1 MGVAMMGTERTGV
14 AIVGVGGAVATTAIA
29 GMELLK
35 RGLVD
40 TTGLPLAG
48 VKNAGLVDYGD
59 LVFGG
64 WDLYD
69 DDLARAARTHG
80 VLTEKQA
87 EAVAPVLETMRPW
100 PAVSNTR
107 FCRNVVGT
115 RPQGARGLRA
125 QVQAIREDLARFQ
138 REQKLSR
145 LVVINCAST
154 ERSVDTALPQF
165 ATPEAF
171 EAALDADVP
180 EISPAM
186 LYAYAAVSQGIP
198 FANFTPS
205 VAADVPALLELAR
218 RNGAPVA
225 GKDGKTGQ
233 TLLKTVLAPALRDRA
248 LHVQGWYST
257 NILGNRDGEAL
268 NDPESKASKLDT
280 KSAALDSILGYKV
293 QDHIVQIQYYRPRGD
308 NKEAW
313 DNIDV
318 LGFLGQPMQLKLNFL
333 CKDSILAA
341 PLVVEL
347 ARTLDLA
354 KRRGES
360 GVIDSLG
367 CFFKAPMTQNGGT
380 PEHSMP
386 EQHRRL
392 LGWLGA
398 GGVRPVVGNEL
409 LRG

>member
-1 MGVAMMGTERTGV
+1 MAGTERLGV
-14 AIVGVGGAVATTAIA
+14 ALVGLGGAVATTVVA

-40 TTGLPLAG
+40 TKGLPLAG
-48 VKNAGLVDYGD
+48 VTNAGLVDYGS
-59 LVFGG
+59 LVFAG

-69 DDLARAARTHG
+69 DDLAKAARHHA
-80 VLTEKQA
+80 VLSDTQLA
-87 EAVAPVLETMRPW
+87 AVAPVLGKMRPW
-100 PAVSNTR
+100 TASSNTD
-107 FCRNVVGT
+107 FCRNVVGSST
-115 RPQGARGLRA
+115 KRAKGLRA
-125 QVQAIREDLARFQ
+125 HTQALVEDLERFQ
-138 REQKLSR
+138 QEQKLDR
-145 LVVINCAST
+145 VVVVNVAST
-154 ERSVDTALPQF
+154 ERPVNLALPQF

-171 EAALDADVP
+171 EAALDADDTN
-180 EISPAM
+180 ISPAM
-186 LYAYAAVSQGIP
+186 LYAYAALSRGIP

-218 RNGAPVA
+218 RNGSPVA

-248 LHVQGWYST
+248 LYVDGWYST

-268 NDPESKASKLDT
+268 NDPASKASKIDT
-280 KSAALDSILGYKV
+280 KGAVLDSILGYKV

-318 LGFLGQPMQLKLNFL
+318 VGFCGQPMQLKLNFL

-354 KRRGES
+354 KRRGEA
-360 GVIDSLG
+360 GVIEELG
-367 CFFKAPMTQNGGT
+367 CFFKAPMTKNGGT
-380 PEHSMP
+380 PEHAMP
-386 EQHRRL
+386 EQQRRL
-392 LGWLGA
+392 LNWLDA
-398 GGVRPVVGNEL
+398 QGVRPVVGPERI
-409 LRG
+409 RG

>member
-1 MGVAMMGTERTGV
+1 MYGDRLGIAV
-14 AIVGVGGAVATTAIA
+14 VGMGGAVATTAIA

-35 RGLVD
+35 RGVVD

-48 VKNAGLVDYGD
+48 VKGVGLVDYGA
-59 LVFGG
+59 LTFGG

-69 DDLARAARTHG
+69 DDLAKAARTHG
-80 VLTEKQA
+80 VLTESQLQA
-87 EAVAPVLETMRPW
+87 VEPVLSKMRPW
-100 PAVSNTR
+100 SAVSNR
-107 FCRNVVGT
+107 NFCRNVVGSSNKKMSS
-115 RPQGARGLRA
+115 LRA
-125 QVQAIREDLARFQ
+125 QVEAIHQDLERFQ
-138 REQKLSR
+138 REQQVDR
-145 LVVINCAST
+145 LVMLNCAST
-154 ERSVDTALPQF
+154 ERPVNTALPQF

-171 EAALDADVP
+171 EAAIDANDP

-186 LYAYAAVSQGIP
+186 IYAYAAVSRGIP

-248 LHVQGWYST
+248 LYVSGWYST

-268 NDPESKASKLDT
+268 NDPASKASKLDT
-280 KSAALDSILGYKV
+280 KGAVLDSILGYKV

-318 LGFLGQPMQLKLNFL
+318 LGFLGQPMQLKINFL

-354 KRRGES
+354 KRRGEG
-360 GVIDSLG
+360 GVIESLG
-367 CFFKAPMTQNGGT
+367 CFFKAPMTQDGRT
-380 PEHSMP
+380 PEHAMP
-386 EQHRRL
+386 EQQRRL
-392 LGWLGA
+392 MKWLSA
-398 GGVRPVVGNEL
+398 GSVRPVVGNEL
-409 LRG
+409 MRG

>member
-1 MGVAMMGTERTGV
+1 MAGTERLGV
-14 AIVGVGGAVATTAIA
+14 ALVGLGGAVATTAVA

-35 RGLVD
+35 RGLTD
-40 TTGLPLAG
+40 TKGLPLAG
-48 VKNAGLVDYGD
+48 MHGLGLIDYGD

-69 DDLARAARTHG
+69 DDLAKAARNHS
-80 VLTEKQA
+80 VLSDTQLA
-87 EAVAPVLETMRPW
+87 AVSPILGKMKPW
-100 PAVSNTR
+100 PASSNTD
-107 FCRNVVGT
+107 FCKNVVGSST
-115 RPQGARGLRA
+115 KRAKGLRD
-125 QVQAIREDLARFQ
+125 QVNGIRDDLEHFKKEQ
-138 REQKLSR
+138 RLNR
-145 LVVINCAST
+145 VVVINVAST
-154 ERSVDTALPQF
+154 ERPVNLSLPQF

-171 EAALDADVP
+171 EAALDANDP
-180 EISPAM
+180 NISPAM
-186 LYAYAAVSQGIP
+186 LYAYAAVSKGIP

-218 RNGAPVA
+218 RNGSPVA

-248 LHVQGWYST
+248 LYVDGWYST

-268 NDPESKASKLDT
+268 NDPASKASKIDT
-280 KSAALDSILGYKV
+280 KGAVLDSILGYKV

-318 LGFLGQPMQLKLNFL
+318 IGFCGQPMQLKINFL

-360 GVIDSLG
+360 GVIEELG
-367 CFFKAPMTQNGGT
+367 CFFKAPMTRHGGT
-380 PEHSMP
+380 PEHSVP
-386 EQHRRL
+386 EQQRRL
-392 LGWLGA
+392 MGWLGKEGTQA
-398 GGVRPVVGNEL
+398 TGGTERVRG
-409 LRG
+409 

>member
-1 MGVAMMGTERTGV
+1 MYGDRLGVAV
-14 AIVGVGGAVATTAIA
+14 VGMGGAVATTAIA

-35 RGLVD
+35 RGVVD

-48 VKNAGLVDYGD
+48 VKGTGLVDYGS
-59 LVFGG
+59 LTFGG

-69 DDLARAARTHG
+69 DDLAKAARTHG
-80 VLTEKQA
+80 VLTESQLQA
-87 EAVAPVLETMRPW
+87 VEPVLSKMRPW
-100 PAVSNTR
+100 SAVSNR
-107 FCRNVVGT
+107 NFCRNVVGSSNKKMS
-115 RPQGARGLRA
+115 GLRA
-125 QVQAIREDLARFQ
+125 QVEAIHQDLERFQ
-138 REQKLSR
+138 REQQLDR
-145 LVVINCAST
+145 VVMINCAST
-154 ERSVDTALPQF
+154 ERPVNTALPQF

-171 EAALDADVP
+171 EVAIDANDP

-186 LYAYAAVSQGIP
+186 LYAYAAVVRGIP

-248 LHVQGWYST
+248 LRVDGWYST

-268 NDPESKASKLDT
+268 NDPDSKASKLDT
-280 KSAALDSILGYKV
+280 KGAVLDSILGYKV

-318 LGFLGQPMQLKLNFL
+318 TGFLGQPMQLKFNFL

-347 ARTLDLA
+347 ARALDLA
-354 KRRGES
+354 RRRGER
-360 GVIDSLG
+360 GVIESLG

-380 PEHSMP
+380 PEHSLP
-386 EQHRRL
+386 EQQRRL
-392 LGWLGA
+392 MGWLSSSTVRA
-398 GGVRPVVGNEL
+398 TGGNKR

>member
-1 MGVAMMGTERTGV
+1 M
-14 AIVGVGGAVATTAIA
+14 GGAVATTAIA

-48 VKNAGLVDYGD
+48 VKDAGLVDYGA

-69 DDLARAARTHG
+69 DDLAKAARNHG
-80 VLTEKQA
+80 VLTEKQY
-87 EAVAPVLETMRPW
+87 EAVAPVLGKMRPW

-115 RPQGARGLRA
+115 SNKKARGLRA
-125 QVQAIREDLARFQ
+125 QVESIREDLARFQ
-138 REQKLSR
+138 REQKVNR
-145 LVVINCAST
+145 LVMINCAST
-154 ERSVDTALPQF
+154 ERPVNTALPQF

-171 EAALDADVP
+171 EAALDADDP

-186 LYAYAAVSQGIP
+186 LYAYAAVSGGIP

-218 RNGAPVA
+218 RNGSPVA

-248 LHVQGWYST
+248 LHVEGWYST

-268 NDPESKASKLDT
+268 NDPASKASKIDT
-280 KSAALDSILGYKV
+280 KGAVLDSILGYKV

-318 LGFLGQPMQLKLNFL
+318 QGFLGQPMQLKINFL

-354 KRRGES
+354 RRRGEC
-360 GVIDSLG
+360 GVIESLG

-380 PEHSMP
+380 PEHALP
-386 EQHRRL
+386 EQQRRL
-392 LGWLGA
+392 MGWLSA

>member
-1 MGVAMMGTERTGV
+1 MSGERLGI
-14 AIVGVGGAVATTAIA
+14 AIVGMGGAVATTAIA

-48 VKNAGLVDYGD
+48 VKGAGLVDYGA
-59 LVFGG
+59 LTFAG

-69 DDLARAARTHG
+69 DDLAKAAQTHG
-80 VLTEKQA
+80 VLTERQLQA
-87 EAVAPVLETMRPW
+87 VEPVLSKLRPW
-100 PAVSNTR
+100 SAVSNR
-107 FCRNVVGT
+107 NFCRNVVGSSNKKMS
-115 RPQGARGLRA
+115 GLRA
-125 QVQAIREDLARFQ
+125 QVEAIHQDLERFQ
-138 REQKLSR
+138 REQQVER

-154 ERSVDTALPQF
+154 ERSVDLTLPQF
-165 ATPEAF
+165 ATPESF
-171 EAALDADVP
+171 EAAIDANSPD
-180 EISPAM
+180 ISPAM
-186 LYAYAAVSQGIP
+186 LYAYAAVSRGIP

-205 VAADVPALLELAR
+205 IAADVPALLELAR

-248 LHVQGWYST
+248 LHVSGWYST

-268 NDPESKASKLDT
+268 NDPASKAAKLDT
-280 KSAALDSILGYKV
+280 KAAALDSILGYKV

-347 ARTLDLA
+347 GRTLDLA
-354 KRRGES
+354 KRRGER
-360 GVIDSLG
+360 GVIESLG
-367 CFFKAPMTQNGGT
+367 CFFKAPMTQDGRA
-380 PEHSMP
+380 PEHAWP
-386 EQHRRL
+386 EQQRRMMQ
-392 LGWLGA
+392 WLGA
-398 GGVRPVVGNEL
+398 GSVRPTVDPKR

>member
-1 MGVAMMGTERTGV
+1 MSGNERLGVAL
-14 AIVGVGGAVATTAIA
+14 VGLGGAVATTAVA
-29 GMELLK
+29 GLELLK

-40 TTGLPLAG
+40 TKGLPLAG
-48 VKNAGLVDYGD
+48 VTNAGMVDYGD
-59 LVFGG
+59 LVFSG

-69 DDLARAARTHG
+69 DDLAKAARHHA
-80 VLTEKQA
+80 VLSDTQLA
-87 EAVAPVLETMRPW
+87 AVAPVLSKMRPW
-100 PAVSNTR
+100 TASSNTD
-107 FCRNVVGT
+107 FCRNVVGSST
-115 RPQGARGLRA
+115 KNARGLRA
-125 QVQAIREDLARFQ
+125 QANAILEDLTRFKA
-138 REQKLSR
+138 EQKLDR
-145 LVVINCAST
+145 VVVVNVAST
-154 ERSVDTALPQF
+154 ERPVNLALPQF

-171 EAALDADVP
+171 EAALDADDPNV
-180 EISPAM
+180 SPAM
-186 LYAYAAVSQGIP
+186 LYAYAAVSTGVP

-233 TLLKTVLAPALRDRA
+233 TLLKTVIAPALRDRA
-248 LHVQGWYST
+248 LYVDGWYST

-268 NDPESKASKLDT
+268 NDPASKASKIDT
-280 KSAALDSILGYKV
+280 KGAVLDSILGYKV

-318 LGFLGQPMQLKLNFL
+318 TGFCGQPMQLKLNFL
-333 CKDSILAA
+333 CKDSVLAA

-354 KRRGES
+354 KRRGEA
-360 GVIDSLG
+360 GVIEELG

-380 PEHSMP
+380 PEHAFP
-386 EQHRRL
+386 EQQRRL
-392 LGWLGA
+392 FNWLSA
-398 GGVRPVVGNEL
+398 EGVRPLVGTERM
-409 LRG
+409 RG